1 MATGQAT
8 IRLPCPVHPCNIVL
22 LSFDKKVVSKGMTK
36 YVKNTRRIKTNSIF
50 TPIYLFLNNFKLN
63 LWTRLG
69 FCQNRP
75 DLPPGRL
82 GHPKPKIPNNNV
94 SNVNNPKTVTHSAM
108 WDKPSILSVTYKMS
122 QTCSQEVKGAAWVTI
137 VNSGRYTS
145 TIILVIV
152 LLISAFHGP
161 SAD

>member
-1 MATGQAT
+1 MNIHFHYDRLKHLQDLSNFEIKLKELPNQQNSNHSTSIVSRVSLSVSDMATGQAT

-50 TPIYLFLNNFKLN
+50 TPIYLFLNNIKLN

-94 SNVNNPKTVTHSAM
+94 SNVNNLKTVIHSA
-108 WDKPSILSVTYKMS
+108 L
-122 QTCSQEVKGAAWVTI
+122 
-137 VNSGRYTS
+137 
-145 TIILVIV
+145 
-152 LLISAFHGP
+152 
-161 SAD
+161 